1 MFCVAP
7 VVHLSCRLN
16 DYVRRFHGKG
26 VTWNMDGEDYITWL
40 ASNPKLSYE
49 HSLSLDESR

>member
-1 MFCVAP
+1 MC
-7 VVHLSCRLN
+7 CRLN
-16 DYVRRFHGKG
+16 EYVRRFHGKG